1 MEAVENSWRSVG
13 EILVQRGLVSE
24 ADLDEAVAEE
34 AETDRRV
41 ADILVG
47 RGLVTGHDITNAL
60 MEQFTRFS
68 GPNGDAPEASEA
80 AELEPDYE
88 PEAVHDP
95 EAVHEPEP
103 VAEPEAEAE
112 LEAEPE
118 AEPEADVHAEEYD
131 VPVPV
136 ASYEERPEVVPSGLE
151 DLPVQPRILIRE
163 ADARRLA
170 AESKLAALGHI
181 WQGLE
186 QIHEDLEAHELC
198 TLPFA
203 HELEAT
209 QERLTTQGDA
219 LSAEI
224 ALLKQAR
231 EQIESTA
238 QELEHLRTELRD
250 KVHQLAELRA
260 TASIWNTRVGNQEAE
275 VDALT
280 ARADNAAAI
289 LSAFAETR
297 LDAPA
302 LEAVT
307 RRFGYDDLPSLD
319 SAASRSTDGG
329 YVLLVPREEGP
340 ELIECDGGHP
350 DVGETVGVGEE
361 SWLVTKIGRSPL
373 PFDERD
379 CVFLAGA
386 SEEGR

>member
-68 GPNGDAPEASEA
+68 GPNGDAPETSAA
-80 AELEPDYE
+80 AELEPDHE
-88 PEAVHDP
+88 PEAVH
-95 EAVHEPEP
+95 ES
-103 VAEPEAEAE
+103 EAEAE
-112 LEAEPE
+112 FDAEAEAE
-118 AEPEADVHAEEYD
+118 AHAEPEADVHAEEDD
-131 VPVPV
+131 VPAPV
-136 ASYEERPEVVPSGLE
+136 ASYEERPEVVPTGLE
-151 DLPVQPRILIRE
+151 DLPVQPRILIHE

-219 LSAEI
+219 LSTEI

-238 QELEHLRTELRD
+238 QELEHLRTELRG
-250 KVHQLAELRA
+250 KVHELAELRA
-260 TASIWNTRVGNQEAE
+260 TASIWNTRVDNQEAE

-307 RRFGYDDLPSLD
+307 RRFGYDDLASHD
-319 SAASRSTDGG
+319 SAAPRSTDGG
-329 YVLLVPREEGP
+329 YVLLVPREEGT
-340 ELIECDGGHP
+340 ELIECDGGPP
-350 DVGETVGVGEE
+350 DVGETIDVGEE

-386 SEEGR
+386 SDEGR